1 MVHIHSV
8 AHHKFK
14 KNGVD
19 LQVYII
25 KGNAMTL
32 YNFLTLF
39 EPDNAAWSYRC
50 KLNIDKN
57 GALTL

>member
-25 KGNAMTL
+25 KGNALTH

-39 EPDNAAWSYRC
+39 GPDNAAWSYFNVGRT
-50 KLNIDKN
+50 NP
-57 GALTL
+57 